1 MKIQAPGGQYDW
13 RKFFSDLVVTLDG
26 VQVDGINEAD
36 DEAGYVVRLV
46 LDARGRRSLER
57 LEGVVVLSGTKRQP
71 AYDRMVAAAQRRHR
85 RRARNLREHNH
96 REVGAAR
103 RIGGDAC

>member
-1 MKIQAPGGQYDW
+1 MKIQAPGGRYDW

-36 DEAGYVVRLV
+36 DEAGYVVRVV

-57 LEGVVVLSGTKRQP
+57 SEGAVVIAGTPRQP
-71 AYDRMVAAAQRRHR
+71 AYDRMVAASQRRSR
-85 RRARNLREHNH
+85 RRARNLREQNR

-103 RIGGDAC
+103 PTGGAAC